1 MLHTV
6 IDCERYPLADA
17 QLRARSKATLERDG
31 VLLLPG
37 VLKASAVESIR
48 DDALQC
54 AELAYYTQQSHN
66 IYLEPPDPA
75 FSDSHARNRQVQSSK
90 GCITTDQVPDRSA
103 LKLLYDAQAF
113 RSFLCAVLDVSA
125 LFEYADPLS
134 SINIHYAAA
143 GQELGWHFDNSAFA
157 ITLLLQAPL
166 AGGVFEYVQGV
177 RDADAGETNYA
188 GAQQVLDGAVSPA
201 ELQMSPGTLVLFR
214 GRNAMHRVTPTQ
226 GSRQRLLAVLAYN
239 ERRGVALSESARQTF
254 FGRLQ

>member
-37 VLKASAVESIR
+37 VLKASAVESIH

-177 RDADAGETNYA
+177 RDAARVVQGEAVFSRCEVQPVAAWCAAGCCLHCRLVAVGLWCKLDQA
-188 GAQQVLDGAVSPA
+188 GIAVR
-201 ELQMSPGTLVLFR
+201 QCR
-214 GRNAMHRVTPTQ
+214 GQ
-226 GSRQRLLAVLAYN
+226 G
-239 ERRGVALSESARQTF
+239 GVQ
-254 FGRLQ
+254 GKGQ